1 MKFIFNRNKPLLAAT
16 ILMSILFSFVSVGA
30 AMILEKILDA
40 VIAQD
45 WPLFRTMLIAV
56 PVYLVVTGIVM
67 VLSELLTKKFIAK
80 TVQGLRADAY
90 GGILSRDPES
100 FASVNTADYISAL
113 TNDIKT
119 VEENALIPFLQS
131 IQYLLVFLVTVVAL
145 FYYSPIIAGLM
156 FICLIVMYLV
166 PASFGKAI
174 SKGQGRLSGNFAMFT
189 AGLKD
194 HLSGYDVIRSFQLT
208 DNVSKTFNVNNDT
221 LTDSKY
227 KVDRLTSASGGVA
240 QTLAMGIQFLIMLVS
255 GYMVLQGNMTAGV
268 LLALIQLAGTFVQPV
283 AVIMQNIPQIQG
295 AKPVVDRVIN
305 LGKKPSSAFNGRD
318 IPVYQ
323 KNIELHDVSFG
334 YKPGQPVLNEV
345 NLTFEKNKKYA
356 IIGASGSGKSTL
368 IKLLSANYGG
378 YTGRITMD
386 GKDIRSLQLDELLA
400 KISIIHQNVYMFDET
415 IEDNITLHRSYSRD
429 EWERAVTVSGVGR
442 FLPQMENGI
451 ETPVGENG
459 ANLSGGQRQR
469 VAVARAIIQKKPI
482 LILDEGTSA
491 VDSQTAYD
499 IETALLSV
507 SDLTILTIT
516 HNLNPEMLRQYDRIL
531 YIEDGKVAAMDE
543 YEALLLTSRQFCE
556 FLQIQKKE
564 AI

>member
-1 MKFIFNRNKPLLAAT
+1 MKFLLKKNRLLLIAT

-30 AMILEKILDA
+30 AIILENILDA

-45 WPLFRTMLIAV
+45 WPLFRTMLIVV
-56 PVYLVVTGIVM
+56 PVYLVVTGLVM
-67 VLSELLTKKFIAK
+67 VLSGLLAKKFIAK
-80 TVQGLRADAY
+80 TVQDLRREAY
-90 GGILSRDPES
+90 DGILSRDPEN
-100 FASVNTADYISAL
+100 FAAVNTADYISAL
-113 TNDIKT
+113 TNDVKT

-131 IQYLLVFLVTVVAL
+131 IQYILVFLVTVAAL

-156 FICLIVMYLV
+156 FVCLIVMYLV
-166 PASFGKAI
+166 PASFGKAV
-174 SKGQGRLSGNFAMFT
+174 SKGQARLSGNFAMFT

-194 HLSGYDVIRSFQLT
+194 QLSGYDVIRSFQLT
-208 DNVSKTFNVNNDT
+208 DNVSKTFNTNNDT
-221 LTDSKY
+221 LTGAKY
-227 KVDRLTSASGGVA
+227 MVDRLTSASEGIA

-268 LLALIQLAGTFVQPV
+268 LLALIQLAGSFVQPV
-283 AVIMQNIPQIQG
+283 AVIMQNMSQIQG
-295 AKPVVDRVIN
+295 AKPVVDRIIN
-305 LGKKPSSAFNGRD
+305 LGKKQPSAFNGTD
-318 IPVYQ
+318 TPVYQ
-323 KNIELHDVSFG
+323 KNIKFHDVSFG
-334 YKPGQPVLNEV
+334 YKPEQLVLNKV
-345 NLTFEKNKKYA
+345 SLTFEKSKKYA
-356 IIGASGSGKSTL
+356 IIGASGCGKSTL

-378 YTGRITMD
+378 YTGRIAMD
-386 GKDIRSLQLDELLA
+386 GKDIRSVQLDELLA

-429 EWERAVTVSGVGR
+429 EWERAITVSGVGR
-442 FLPQMENGI
+442 FLPQMEDGI
-451 ETPVGENG
+451 ETLVGENG

-499 IETALLSV
+499 IETALLGV
-507 SDLTILTIT
+507 SDLTMLTIT
-516 HNLNPEMLRQYDRIL
+516 HNLNPEMLQQYDQIL
-531 YIEDGKVAAMDE
+531 YIENGKVAAMGE
-543 YEALLLTSRQFCE
+543 YETLLHTSRQFCE